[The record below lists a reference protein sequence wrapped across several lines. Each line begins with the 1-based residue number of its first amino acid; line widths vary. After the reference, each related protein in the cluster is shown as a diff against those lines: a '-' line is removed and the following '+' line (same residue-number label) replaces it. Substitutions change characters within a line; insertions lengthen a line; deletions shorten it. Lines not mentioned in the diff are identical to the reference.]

1 MKNQNKKELCNHQWD
16 DIEFGE
22 SDYKEYGKQCRK
34 CLEVRWDNAKEE
46 NKTESVLQD
55 IIKELEGMKVDFDAG
70 GWNEALTEAI
80 KIIKKRI

>member
-1 MKNQNKKELCNHQWD
+1 MKP
-16 DIEFGE
+16 
-22 SDYKEYGKQCRK
+22 
-34 CLEVRWDNAKEE
+34 
-46 NKTESVLQD
+46 TESIWEREFDKEFPDPMTQKYEEGFALYCSFCSKKGREEVKSFFRSHLQD